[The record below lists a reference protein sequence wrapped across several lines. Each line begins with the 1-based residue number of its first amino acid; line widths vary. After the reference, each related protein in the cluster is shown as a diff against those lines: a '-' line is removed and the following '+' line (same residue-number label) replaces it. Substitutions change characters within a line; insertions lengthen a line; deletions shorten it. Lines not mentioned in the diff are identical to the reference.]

1 MTTKL
6 KAANLNATYSAD
18 QFLKTSAAGALSW
31 GAIAA
36 GGGLAGVQ
44 SYTSTGSATWTK
56 STRES
61 ALGVTITKLIVHVQ
75 GAGGGSADS
84 SASTGVSGGA
94 GGGYACKLIDVTN
107 IDTCTVTVGA
117 GTSGSAGGNSTFEK
131 DTGTGTFLIVTGSGG
146 SAGVASV
153 GGSSPVAGGAAS
165 NGDVEIPGGP
175 GAGLNA
181 NDGNQ
186 WGGDSFMGFG
196 GRPLY
201 TGDPRSQQ
209 GSGFGA
215 GASGCGWSMGAG
227 KAGNDGAI
235 FVYEYQ

>member
-1 MTTKL
+1 MATTKVDVNLIDASSIGDAKYL
-6 KAANLNATYSAD
+6 KGDGT
-18 QFLKTSAAGALSW
+18 W
-31 GAIAA
+31 GTVA

-44 SYTSTGSATWTK
+44 AYTSTGSATWTK

-75 GAGGGSADS
+75 GAGGGSANS
-84 SASTGVSGGA
+84 TASTGVSGGA

-153 GGSSPVAGGAAS
+153 GGSSPTAGGAAS

-201 TGDPRSQQ
+201 TGVRSQQ

-215 GASGCGWSMGAG
+215 GASGCGWNMGAG

-235 FVYEYQ
+235 FVWEYQ